1 MGTRECPPAC
11 VAESGAVRG
20 GWVDVARGGLAEQS
34 RAFRWIERRTR
45 GKWVSVGADRDTD
58 GAAIAPDSVGGIRAL
73 SPPGRRPEVHRERV
87 LSTGMGYT
95 GYVMCEVRFQ
105 IPDASVVALGA
116 TPDSVGEKLRLLA
129 AMMAF
134 EHDQL
139 SAGAAAE
146 LAGISK
152 IEFLHRLKDFGV
164 DALRQSPQD
173 FDRDLETLRDIG

>member
-1 MGTRECPPAC
+1 
-11 VAESGAVRG
+11 VR
-20 GWVDVARGGLAEQS
+20 
-34 RAFRWIERRTR
+34 
-45 GKWVSVGADRDTD
+45 
-58 GAAIAPDSVGGIRAL
+58 
-73 SPPGRRPEVHRERV
+73 RERV
-87 LSTGMGYT
+87 LATGMGYT
-95 GYVMCEVRFQ
+95 RYVMCEVRFQ
-105 IPDASVVALGA
+105 IPDASVAALGA

>member
-1 MGTRECPPAC
+1 
-11 VAESGAVRG
+11 VRSDHLP
-20 GWVDVARGGLAEQS
+20 VRC
-34 RAFRWIERRTR
+34 
-45 GKWVSVGADRDTD
+45 
-58 GAAIAPDSVGGIRAL
+58 
-73 SPPGRRPEVHRERV
+73 PEVRRERV
-87 LSTGMGYT
+87 LATGMGYT
-95 GYVMCEVRFQ
+95 RYVMCEVRFQ
-105 IPDASVVALGA
+105 IPDASVAALGA